1 MHECRDPAHMGTP
14 QASRHGGPVRA
25 CVHRPG
31 ARMHGDPAC
40 ERAWGPGASMRAG
53 PGACVHGNRAGV
65 GARCEHACMA
75 RCERA
80 CMARC
85 VRACVGTPRAS
96 GHGDPVHACIKTKRV
111 WGPGAS
117 VRDGPCER
125 AGKGTRCERARWAL
139 RASRRGDLVRAS
151 VRGPGACVLGPSAC
165 VNPAGTDTGVQGSGK
180 DGVVVNPRASKH
192 SACKK
197 ITKFTYL

>member
-1 MHECRDPAHMGTP
+1 MGCSMHECRDPAHMGTP

-31 ARMHGDPAC
+31 ACMHGDPVC
-40 ERAWGPGASMRAG
+40 ERAWGPGASMCAG
-53 PGACVHGNRAGV
+53 PGACVHGNRVGV
-65 GARCEHACMA
+65 GAVQAYMH
-75 RCERA
+75 
-80 CMARC
+80 
-85 VRACVGTPRAS
+85 ACVGTPRVS
-96 GHGDPVHACIKTKRV
+96 GHGDPVRACIETKRA

-117 VRDGPCER
+117 VREGPCER
-125 AGKGTRCERARWAL
+125 AGEGTRCEHARWAL

-151 VRGPGACVLGPSAC
+151 VRGPSACVRGPGACVRGPSAC
-165 VNPAGTDTGVQGSGK
+165 VDPAGTDTGVQGSGK
-180 DGVVVNPRASKH
+180 DGVIVNPRASKH